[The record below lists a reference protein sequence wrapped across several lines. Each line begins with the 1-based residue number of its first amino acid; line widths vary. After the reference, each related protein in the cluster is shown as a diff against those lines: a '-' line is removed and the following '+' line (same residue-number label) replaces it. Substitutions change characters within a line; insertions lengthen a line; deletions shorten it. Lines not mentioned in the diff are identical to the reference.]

1 VPLILIAVC
10 STVEEIKMSLK
21 KKRMILLAGTMA
33 VLISG
38 VAAWNPSQ
46 GYQQATAATDYRQ
59 LDKFA
64 QIMDAVKRT
73 YVKDM
78 TDEELIDGALKGMLS
93 SLDPHSTYMDKDMY
107 KQMQV
112 DTSGEFGG
120 LGIEIA
126 SDRGGIRIVAP
137 IEDTPADRA
146 GVQAGDLIVKIA
158 GQLAKDLS
166 LPEAVKIM
174 RGKPGTAIV
183 LMVVR
188 KNEPKPLEIRITRD
202 VIHVKSVKSAM
213 LAPGYAW
220 LRVTQFQEQS
230 SKELKEQIKQLK
242 KQSGGHFKGAVL
254 DLRNNP
260 GGLLDQA
267 VEITDVFLNKGGIVS
282 TKSRV
287 GKNMSFEA
295 TAGDLLDGQPLV
307 VLINNGSAS
316 ASEIVS
322 GALQDNKRA
331 VLMGTKS
338 FGKGSV
344 QRIIPLPDGT
354 AFKLT
359 TSLYYTPSGRSIQA
373 TGIDPDIEV
382 PWVAVKE
389 GEAGNEKKQPNL
401 RISERDL
408 KGHLANGNGK
418 KVSKKHK
425 EAAAVS
431 ALMQKRLKKDVQLQ
445 RALDVLKAMHVVM
458 GRS

>member
-1 VPLILIAVC
+1 
-10 STVEEIKMSLK
+10 MSLK
-21 KKRMILLAGTMA
+21 KTRMVLLAGTA
-33 VLISG
+33 AIFVAG
-38 VAAWNPSQ
+38 VMAWNPSQ

-59 LDKFA
+59 MDKFA

-73 YVKDM
+73 YVEDK
-78 TDEELIDGALKGMLS
+78 TDEELINGALAGMLS
-93 SLDPHSTYMDKDMY
+93 SLDPHSTYMNKDMY

-112 DTSGEFGG
+112 ETSGEFGG
-120 LGIEIA
+120 LGIEISSA
-126 SDRGGIRIVAP
+126 QGGIRIISP
-137 IEDTPADRA
+137 IEDTPADHA
-146 GVQAGDLIVKIA
+146 GVMAGDLIVKIDD
-158 GQLAKDLS
+158 QLAKDLALS
-166 LPEAVKIM
+166 EAVKLM
-174 RGKPGTAIV
+174 RGKPGSSIV
-183 LMVVR
+183 LTIFR
-188 KNEPKPLEIRITRD
+188 KTETKPLKIKIVRD

-213 LAPGYAW
+213 LSPGFVW

-230 SKELKEQIKQLK
+230 SKELKEQLEKLK
-242 KQSGGHFKGAVL
+242 KDAGGQFKGAVL

-267 VEITDVFLNKGGIVS
+267 VEISDMFLNEGGIVS

-287 GKNMSFEA
+287 GQNMEFDA
-295 TAGDLLDGQPLV
+295 KAGDVLDGTALV

-373 TGIDPDIEV
+373 TGIEPDIEV
-382 PWVAVKE
+382 PWVAIKKVTAAKE
-389 GEAGNEKKQPNL
+389 ML

-418 KVSKKHK
+418 KESKKK
-425 EAAAVS
+425 AEKDITS
-431 ALMQKRLKKDVQLQ
+431 GKMQERLSKDVQLQ
-445 RALDVLKAMHVVM
+445 RALDVLKAMYVVQ
-458 GRS
+458 GHS